1 MVRLGDVCTFYSGTG
16 FPNIYQ
22 GKADGKYPFYKV
34 GDISRN
40 VLSGNRELKIC
51 ENYIDDDTVTKI
63 KGTLLPPQTV
73 VFAKIGEALRLNRRA
88 ITSRDCLVDNN
99 AMGIKSDDSIID
111 SLYFYYF
118 MCNVDLQNYCE
129 STTVPSVRKTRIAE
143 IEIPLPPLD
152 AQRRIATLLDKVS
165 GLIAKRREQLD
176 KLDELV
182 KARFVEMFGDP
193 VSNPYNWEKVP
204 LSELAD
210 IRIGP
215 FGSLLHKEDYIEG
228 GHPLVNPSHIIDGKI
243 IIDEKLTVSHQ
254 KYIELEAYH
263 LKAGDVVMGRRG
275 EMGRCAV
282 VPQEGLLCGTGSLLI
297 RPKGKVTA
305 DYIQKIISFPLFKK
319 MIEDMAVGQTMPNL
333 NVPIVSAF
341 QIIKPPM
348 QVQENYYTFVTQ
360 VDKSKLTI
368 QQSLDKLE
376 VLKKALMQQ
385 YFR

>member
-88 ITSRDCLVDNN
+88 ITSHDCLVDNN

-143 IEIPLPPLD
+143 IEIPLPPL
-152 AQRRIATLLDKVS
+152 AEQRRIAAVLDKVS
-165 GLIAKRREQLD
+165 GLIAKRWEQLR

-193 VSNPYNWEKVP
+193 VSNPYNWEKVS

-228 GHPLVNPSHIIDGKI
+228 GHPLVNPSHIIDRKI
-243 IIDEKLTVSHQ
+243 VIDEKLTVSHQ
-254 KYIELEAYH
+254 KYVELEAYH

-282 VPQEGLLCGTGSLLI
+282 VSQEDLLCGTGSLLI

-305 DYIQKIISFPLFKK
+305 DYIQKIISFPSFKK

-341 QIIKPPM
+341 QIIKPPV

-368 QQSLDKLE
+368 RQSLDKLE

-385 YFR
+385 YFG